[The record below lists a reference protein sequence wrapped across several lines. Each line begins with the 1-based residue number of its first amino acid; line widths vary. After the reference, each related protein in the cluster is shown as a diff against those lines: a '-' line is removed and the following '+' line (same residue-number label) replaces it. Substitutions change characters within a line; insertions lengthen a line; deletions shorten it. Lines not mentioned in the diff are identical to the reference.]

1 MGNIAIKVEN
11 LGKRYRIGLKKKMH
25 DSVGAAFLDIVKSPI
40 KNYRKYRSLY
50 VFNDDNGE
58 DIIWALKNV
67 SFELRR
73 GEILGV
79 IGRNG
84 AGKSTLLKVL
94 SRVTDPTSGRAE
106 INGRV
111 SSLLEVG
118 TGFHPELTGRENVYL
133 NAIILGMSKKE
144 VDRKFSQI
152 VDFSEVGKFIDTPV
166 KRYSS
171 GMKVR
176 LAFAVSAHLDPE
188 ILIVDE
194 VLAVGDMEFQKKC
207 LGKMEN
213 VASTGKTVLFVSHN
227 MAAIQNLCTRGIL
240 LENGELIYDLPVDQ
254 AVKRY
259 IASAQKKSE
268 QNAIADRKDRSGNLF
283 RFTGLDFLDRDTME
297 PINIQVSG
305 QPMLIRIR
313 YDYKGT
319 SVLNSVAIAAGFY
332 LSPGVMLFSCRS
344 DVIGKTFK
352 IVPGEGELYCEI
364 PNCPLAAGRYSI
376 NLLADVPGGG
386 KALDLIRE
394 AIYVDVEQGD
404 FYGTG
409 KSPPYRQGVLVK
421 YDWLDN
427 VSPNQEMKCY

>member
-1 MGNIAIKVEN
+1 MTKNKIAIKVEN
-11 LGKRYRIGLKKKMH
+11 LSKRYRIGLKEQMH
-25 DSVGAAFLDIVKSPI
+25 DTMGAAFLDIIKSPI

-50 VFNDDNGE
+50 VFNEDNSE
-58 DIIWALKNV
+58 DIIWALKNI
-67 SFELRR
+67 SFELRQ

-79 IGRNG
+79 IGHNG

-106 INGRV
+106 IHGRV

-144 VDRKFSQI
+144 INQKFDQI
-152 VDFSEVGKFIDTPV
+152 VDFSEIGKFIDTPV

-176 LAFAVSAHLDPE
+176 LAFSVSAHLDPK

-194 VLAVGDMEFQKKC
+194 VLAVGDTAFQKKC
-207 LGKMEN
+207 LGIMED
-213 VASTGKTVLFVSHN
+213 VASAGKTVLFVSHN
-227 MAAIQNLCTRGIL
+227 MAAIQSLCSRGIL
-240 LENGELIYDLPVDQ
+240 LEKGQLVYDLPVDQ

-259 IASAQKKSE
+259 ITSAQKKSE
-268 QNAIADRKDRSGNLF
+268 ENTIADREDRQGGEVF
-283 RFTGLDFLDRDTME
+283 RFTGVDFLDHETMK
-297 PINIQVSG
+297 PVNILICG

-313 YDYKGT
+313 YNNMGPST
-319 SVLNSVAIAAGFY
+319 LESIAIAFNIF

-344 DVIGKTFK
+344 DLIGKTFT
-352 IVPGEGELYCEI
+352 IAPGKGELICEV
-364 PNCPLAAGRYSI
+364 PNCPMLVGRYSFNI
-376 NLLADVPGGG
+376 YAVGQSNLPP
-386 KALDLIRE
+386 LDLLRE
-394 AIYVDVEQGD
+394 AGYIDVEKGD

-409 KSPPYRQGVLVK
+409 RLPNYNKGGMLVNFNWHDHLQTGK
-421 YDWLDN
+421 
-427 VSPNQEMKCY
+427 

>member
-1 MGNIAIKVEN
+1 MNNIAIRAEK

-25 DSVGAAFLDIVKSPI
+25 ESIGAALLDIVTSPI

-50 VFNDDNGE
+50 VFDDDNGE
-58 DIIWALKNV
+58 DVIWALKNV

-94 SRVTDPTSGRAE
+94 SRVTDPSSGRAE
-106 INGRV
+106 IRGRV

-144 VDRKFSQI
+144 VNRKFDQI

-194 VLAVGDMEFQKKC
+194 VLAVGDMQFQKKC
-207 LGKMEN
+207 IGKMEN
-213 VASTGKTVLFVSHN
+213 VASSGKTVLFVSHN

-240 LENGELIYDLPVDQ
+240 LEHGELVYDLPVDQ

-259 IASAQKKSE
+259 IASAQKNSE
-268 QNAIADRKDRSGNLF
+268 QTSIADRKDRSGNLF
-283 RFTGLDFLDRDTME
+283 RFTGMEFLDRDTLE

-305 QPMLIRIR
+305 QPMLMRIR
-313 YDYKGT
+313 YRYKGT
-319 SVLNSVAIAAGFY
+319 SALNSVMVAVGFY
-332 LSPGVMLFSCRS
+332 HSPGVMLFSCRS

-352 IVPGEGELYCEI
+352 IVPGEGTLYCEI
-364 PNCPLAAGRYSI
+364 PKCPLAAGRYSI
-376 NLLADVPGGG
+376 NLLATVSGGG
-386 KALDLIRE
+386 KSLDLIRE
-394 AIYVDVEQGD
+394 AIYIDVEQGD

-409 KSPPYRQGVLVK
+409 KLPPYRQGVLVT

-427 VSPNQEMKCY
+427 TGPNQEIR